1 MSFMNTKG
9 FDFYEKICQN
19 KNKKEVPTWHN

>member
-1 MSFMNTKG
+1 MNCTNIKS

-19 KNKKEVPTWHN
+19 KNKKEVPTWRN